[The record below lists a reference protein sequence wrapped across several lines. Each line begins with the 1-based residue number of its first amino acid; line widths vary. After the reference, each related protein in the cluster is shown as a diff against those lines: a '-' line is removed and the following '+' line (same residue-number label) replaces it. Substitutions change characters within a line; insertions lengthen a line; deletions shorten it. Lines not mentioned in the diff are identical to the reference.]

1 MNQLFRGAVVLNDSW
16 ADQDD
21 LSHPRAF
28 GFEFGELEQAP
39 EQPWYLVRLLGSEF
53 QTNQAE

>member
-1 MNQLFRGAVVLNDSW
+1 MNQLLRGAVVLNASR
-16 ADQDD
+16 ADQHD

-39 EQPWYLVRLLGSEF
+39 EQEWYLVRLLGSEF
-53 QTNQAE
+53 QTDQAE